1 MSRKNPLIF
10 ISLSI
15 VAALVFA
22 SVHVNPVKA
31 QDDAFPVTV
40 ELTGVIQS
48 MTSTQLVLAD
58 NTPIK
63 IVPATDLASGLSA
76 GAKVVV
82 VAEFDDEQ
90 YVAQSVQIAVGSSS
104 TSTLPS
110 DDDKGNN
117 GKGKGK
123 NGKSNG
129 NSDDEQDGKG
139 KNSKGNAKG
148 NNGKGNSDD
157 QGSKGN
163 NGKGND
169 KDKDKADKNKAACL
183 ARTDHPVATRLADTF
198 EVSYT
203 EIMKWHCDGIGFG
216 EIARAYLIAR
226 HSKLTVDQIFT
237 LRKKH
242 MGWGQIIKAS
252 GLKAKDIAG
261 LGKLMGKKANKTD
274 D

>member
-117 GKGKGK
+117 SKGKGK

-139 KNSKGNAKG
+139 KNGKGNGKG
-148 NNGKGNSDD
+148 NNGKGD
-157 QGSKGN
+157 
-163 NGKGND
+163 D
-169 KDKDKADKNKAACL
+169 KDKDKADKNKATCL

-216 EIARAYLIAR
+216 EIARAYLIAK

-261 LGKLMGKKANKTD
+261 LRKLMGKKANKTD